1 MSIYEPLES
10 NDSRRHLK
18 LRSPVTLEE
27 TGELVCANAEDV
39 KQAIARARAAQPA
52 WASTSMKER
61 RTIVERAL
69 KIVLER
75 QDEIIETVVKE
86 TGKCRTDAMSMEV
99 FSVADQL
106 CYYAKNA
113 EKFLKPRKRKV
124 HGLLK
129 LMKQLRI
136 MYKPLGVV
144 GLITPWNGPF
154 VLVMNQAT
162 QAILA
167 GNTVVAKGSEVTPYS
182 AKLAEDIYR
191 QAGLPEGV
199 LQVLLGDGETG
210 AAIVNGGVDKVSFT
224 GSVATGRKVAEACAS
239 QLIPVTL
246 ELGGNDAM
254 IVCADADIDRAAD
267 GAWVGSCMNTG
278 HYCCGT
284 ERIYVVKEVYDEFLR
299 LILDKGKALRQG
311 QKHGWDEDIGAVFW
325 DRQMAIIEAHVE
337 DARAKGA
344 TIHMGGRRNPELP
357 GLYYE
362 PTVITGVDN
371 SMDIMILETFGP
383 ILCIQ
388 KVDSEAEALRLA
400 NDSEFGLNG
409 NVWTK
414 DKDKG
419 YLLASAIDTGSCSV
433 NDMAV
438 SYGIPAAP
446 FGGKKNSGL
455 GQVNGK
461 KGLRGYCHEMPIVID
476 RFGGKMQN
484 GYPVRRQERRGY
496 EKADGIPL
504 GEDAYRPLDELG
516 DRNGLVNL
524 LIACAE
530 ERATEIP
537 HRSTRLS
544 RWTSSASPW

>member
-1 MSIYEPLES
+1 MSLYEPIES
-10 NDSRRHLK
+10 SDSRRHLQ
-18 LRSPVTLEE
+18 LRSPVTLEP
-27 TGELVCANAEDV
+27 TGELVCANADDV
-39 KQAIARARAAQPA
+39 AAAISRARAAQPA
-52 WASTSMKER
+52 WAATSMQAR
-61 RTIVERAL
+61 RAIIERAL
-69 KIVLER
+69 QLVLER
-75 QDEIIETVVKE
+75 QDEIIDTVVAE
-86 TGKCRTDAMSMEV
+86 TGKAKTDAMSMEV
-99 FSVADQL
+99 FSVADSL

-113 EKFLKPRKRKV
+113 EKFLQPRKRRV
-124 HGLLK
+124 HGILG
-129 LMKQLRI
+129 LMKQLRVL
-136 MYKPLGVV
+136 YKPLGVV

-154 VLVMNQAT
+154 VLVMNQAV

-182 AKLAEDIYR
+182 AKLAEDILN

-199 LQVLLGDGETG
+199 LQVLLGDGDTG
-210 AAIVNGGVDKVSFT
+210 AAIVRGGVDKVSFT

-239 QLIPVTL
+239 QLIPCTL

-254 IVCADADIDRAAD
+254 IVCADADLDRAAD
-267 GAWVGSCMNTG
+267 GAWLGSCMNTG

-284 ERIYVVKEVYDEFLR
+284 ERIYVVAAVYDEFLR
-299 LILDKGKALRQG
+299 LVMDKGKALRQG
-311 QKHGWDEDIGAVFW
+311 QEHGWQEDVGAVFW

-337 DARAKGA
+337 DARTKGA
-344 TIHMGGRRNPELP
+344 SILMGGRRNPQLP

-362 PTVITGVDN
+362 PTVITKVNN
-371 SMDIMILETFGP
+371 SMDIMVLETFGP
-383 ILCIQ
+383 VLCIQ
-388 KVDSEAEALRLA
+388 KVANEDEAIAMA

-419 YLLASAIDTGSCSV
+419 YRIASAIDTGACSV

-484 GYPVRRQERRGY
+484 AYPY
-496 EKADGIPL
+496 TAKS
-504 GEDAYRPLDELG
+504 
-516 DRNGLVNL
+516 
-524 LIACAE
+524 AE
-530 ERATEIP
+530 GMQKLMNFLWVK
-537 HRSTRLS
+537 TRLG
-544 RWTSSASPW
+544 RWLS

>member
-1 MSIYEPLES
+1 MSIYEPIAS
-10 NDSRRHLK
+10 DDSRRHLQ
-18 LRSPVTLEE
+18 LRSPVSLEP
-27 TGELVCANAEDV
+27 TGELVCANSEDV
-39 KQAIARARAAQPA
+39 AAAIARARAVQPA
-52 WASTSMKER
+52 WAATGMQQR
-61 RTIVERAL
+61 AAIVQRAL
-69 KIVLER
+69 RLVLEM
-75 QDEIIETVVKE
+75 QDEIIDTVVAE
-86 TGKCRTDAMSMEV
+86 TGKARTDAMSMEI
-99 FSVADQL
+99 FSVADSL

-113 EKFLKPRKRKV
+113 EKFLRPRKRRV
-124 HGLLK
+124 HGLLG
-129 LMKQLRI
+129 LVKQLRI
-136 MYKPLGVV
+136 VYKPLGVV

-154 VLVMNQAT
+154 VLVMNQAA
-162 QAILA
+162 QALLA
-167 GNTVVAKGSEVTPYS
+167 GNTVVAKGSEVTPFS
-182 AKLAEDIYR
+182 ARLAATIFTR
-191 QAGLPEGV
+191 AGLPEGV

-239 QLIPVTL
+239 QLIPCTL

-254 IVCADADIDRAAD
+254 IVCADADLDRAAD
-267 GAWVGSCMNTG
+267 GAWLGSCMNTG

-284 ERIYVVKEVYDEFLR
+284 ERIYVVEQVYDEFLQR
-299 LILDKGKALRQG
+299 VLDKGKHLRQG
-311 QKHGWDEDIGAVFW
+311 QQYGWEEDIGAVFW
-325 DRQMAIIEAHVE
+325 DRQLAIIEAHVE

-344 TIHMGGRRNPELP
+344 NILMGGRRNPELP

-371 SMDIMILETFGP
+371 SMDIMRLETFGP

-388 KVDSEAEALRLA
+388 KVAGEDEAIALA

-409 NVWTK
+409 NVWTQ

-419 YLLASAIDTGSCSV
+419 YRLAAAIDTGSCSV

-446 FGGKKNSGL
+446 FGGRKHSGL

-484 GYPVRRQERRGY
+484 AYPYSAKNAEGMKKLMDFLWV
-496 EKADGIPL
+496 KTPL
-504 GEDAYRPLDELG
+504 GRW
-516 DRNGLVNL
+516 
-524 LIACAE
+524 
-530 ERATEIP
+530 
-537 HRSTRLS
+537 LS
-544 RWTSSASPW
+544 

>member
-1 MSIYEPLES
+1 MSLYEPIES
-10 NDSRRHLK
+10 TDSRRHLQ
-18 LRSPVTLEE
+18 LRSPVTLET
-27 TGELVCANAEDV
+27 TGELVCANADDV
-39 KQAIARARAAQPA
+39 AEAIARARKAQPS
-52 WASTSMKER
+52 WAATSMKSR
-61 RTIVERAL
+61 RQIIEKAL
-69 KIVLER
+69 RLVLER
-75 QDEIIETVVKE
+75 QDDIIDTVVAE
-86 TGKCRTDAMSMEV
+86 TGKARTDAMSMEI
-99 FSVADQL
+99 FSVADSL

-113 EKFLKPRKRKV
+113 EKFLQPRKRKV
-124 HGLLK
+124 HGILGI
-129 LMKQLRI
+129 MKQLRI
-136 MYKPLGVV
+136 VYKPLGVV

-154 VLVMNQAT
+154 VLVMNQAV

-182 AKLAEDIYR
+182 AKLAETILND
-191 QAGLPEGV
+191 AGLPEGV

-210 AAIVNGGVDKVSFT
+210 AAIVRGGVDKVSFT

-239 QLIPVTL
+239 QLIPCTL

-254 IVCADADIDRAAD
+254 IVCADADLDRAAD
-267 GAWVGSCMNTG
+267 GAWLGSCMNTG

-284 ERIYVVKEVYDEFLR
+284 ERIYVVAEVYDEFLR
-299 LILDKGKALRQG
+299 LILEKGQHLKQG
-311 QKHGWDEDIGAVFW
+311 PQYGWEEDVGAVFW

-344 TIHMGGRRNPELP
+344 NILMGGRRNPDLP

-362 PTVITGVDN
+362 PTVVTEVSND
-371 SMDIMILETFGP
+371 MDIMIHETFGP

-388 KVDSEAEALRLA
+388 KVANEDEALALA

-414 DKDKG
+414 NKDKG
-419 YLLASAIDTGSCSV
+419 YRLATAIDTGSCSV

-484 GYPVRRQERRGY
+484 GYPNNIESAEGM
-496 EKADGIPL
+496 KKLMDFMWLKTPL
-504 GEDAYRPLDELG
+504 GRW
-516 DRNGLVNL
+516 
-524 LIACAE
+524 
-530 ERATEIP
+530 
-537 HRSTRLS
+537 LS
-544 RWTSSASPW
+544 

>member
-1 MSIYEPLES
+1 MSIYEPIES
-10 NDSRRHLK
+10 TDSHRHLQ
-18 LRSPVTLEE
+18 LRSPVTLEPI
-27 TGELVCANAEDV
+27 GELICANKEDV
-39 KQAIARARAAQPA
+39 AAAIATARAAQAA
-52 WASTSMKER
+52 WAATPMKAR
-61 RTIVERAL
+61 AAIVERAL
-69 KIVLER
+69 KIVLAR
-75 QDEIIETVVKE
+75 QDEIIDTVVKE
-86 TGKCRTDAMSMEV
+86 TGKAHTDAMSMEV

-113 EKFLKPRKRKV
+113 EKFLKPRKRRV
-124 HGLLK
+124 HGILG

-136 MYKPLGVV
+136 LYKPLGVI

-154 VLVMNQAT
+154 VLLMNQAT
-162 QAILA
+162 QALLA

-182 AKLAEDIYR
+182 AKLAEDIFR
-191 QAGLPEGV
+191 EAGLPEGV

-210 AAIVNGGVDKVSFT
+210 AAIVRGGVDKVSFT
-224 GSVATGRKVAEACAS
+224 GSVATGRNVAEACAS
-239 QLIPVTL
+239 QLIPCTL

-254 IVCADADIDRAAD
+254 IVCADADLDRAAD

-299 LILDKGKALRQG
+299 LVLEKGKALRQG
-311 QKHGWDEDIGAVFW
+311 PQYGWDEDVGAVFW

-344 TIHMGGRRNPELP
+344 SILLGGRRNPELP

-362 PTVITGVDN
+362 PTVITDVDN
-371 SMDIMILETFGP
+371 TMDIMILETFGP

-388 KVDSEAEALRLA
+388 KVDSEAEALALA

-409 NVWTK
+409 NVWTR
-414 DKDKG
+414 DKEKG
-419 YLLASAIDTGSCSV
+419 YRLASAIDTGSCSV

-446 FGGKKNSGL
+446 FGGRKNSGV

-461 KGLRGYCHEMPIVID
+461 KGMRGYCHEMPVVID

-484 GYPVRRQERRGY
+484 GYPYSAKSAEGMKKLMNFMWV
-496 EKADGIPL
+496 KTPL
-504 GEDAYRPLDELG
+504 GRW
-516 DRNGLVNL
+516 
-524 LIACAE
+524 
-530 ERATEIP
+530 
-537 HRSTRLS
+537 LS
-544 RWTSSASPW
+544 